1 MGHLIQIQNREQFIK
16 ALGVLNEMPGMWHA
30 RGNPANPI
38 LLVTDT
44 HFKALVKAG
53 VVSSNGKEGNARG
66 KKAITKQTNA

>member
-1 MGHLIQIQNREQFIK
+1 MGHIVHIQNRQQFIE

-30 RGNPANPI
+30 RGNPSKPV

-53 VVSSNGKEGNARG
+53 VVSANGEEGKAGG
-66 KKAITKQTNA
+66 KKASAKKTNS